1 MAGKS
6 GGRGGGKGNSS
17 GGKSSGRG
25 LTGRNMRVRVKTA
38 RGRTASSTRWLER
51 QLNDPY
57 VHEARKQ
64 GLRSRAAFK
73 LIQLDDQY
81 NLLRRGQKVIDLGA
95 APGGWTQ
102 MAVERV
108 QPGQG
113 GGIVIAVDIQEM
125 EPVGGAEFVCLD
137 ISTPEA
143 PALMLEALGG
153 QADVVLS
160 DMAAPVTGHKSTDHL
175 RTMALC
181 EEAHAFACEALVK
194 GGALVMKAFAGGA
207 HGELMT
213 TINRSFAK
221 VRTVKPDASR
231 PESPETYIVATGFRG
246 AP

>member
-1 MAGKS
+1 MARKPS
-6 GGRGGGKGNSS
+6 GRGGGKGSSS
-17 GGKSSGRG
+17 GTKSSGRG

-38 RGRTASSTRWLER
+38 RGRTASSTRWLDR

-57 VHEARKQ
+57 VAEARKQ

-73 LIQLDDQY
+73 LVQLDDQY
-81 NLLRRGQKVIDLGA
+81 GLLRRGQKVLDIGA

-102 MAVERV
+102 IAVERV
-108 QPGQG
+108 QPGQDG
-113 GGIVIAVDIQEM
+113 GKVIAVDIQEM
-125 EPVGGAEFVCLD
+125 EAVGGAEILCLD
-137 ISTPEA
+137 ISLPEA
-143 PALMLEALGG
+143 PARMMEALGG

-194 GGALVMKAFAGGA
+194 GGTLVMKAFAGGA

-213 TINRSFAK
+213 TINRSFDK
-221 VRTVKPDASR
+221 VRTVKPEASR
-231 PESPETYIVATGFRG
+231 QESPETYIVATGFRG
-246 AP
+246 NI

>member
-1 MAGKS
+1 MSRGS
-6 GGRGGGKGNSS
+6 GGREGGR
-17 GGKSSGRG
+17 GKSSGRQSARRG

-38 RGRTASSTRWLER
+38 RGRTASSTRWLDR

-73 LIQLDDQY
+73 LVQLDDKY
-81 NLLRRGQKVIDLGA
+81 TLLRPGQKVIDLGA

-102 MAVERV
+102 VAVERV
-108 QPGQG
+108 QPETG
-113 GGIVIAVDIQEM
+113 GGVVIAVDLQQM
-125 EPVGGAEFVCLD
+125 EAIAGAEIMCLD
-137 ISTPEA
+137 ISHPEA
-143 PALMLEALGG
+143 PSRMLEALKGT
-153 QADVVLS
+153 ADVVLS

-194 GGALVMKAFAGGA
+194 GGTMVMKAFAGGA
-207 HGELMT
+207 HGELMA
-213 TINRSFAK
+213 TINRNFEK
-221 VRTVKPDASR
+221 VRTVKPGASR

-246 AP
+246 KI

>member
-181 EEAHAFACEALVK
+181 EEAHAFACEALVQ
-194 GGALVMKAFAGGA
+194 GGTLVMKAFAGGA

-213 TINRSFAK
+213 MINRSFAK